1 MMNEVDVLKPEVESP
16 VSKGMMTRWRNLNMI
31 VPHPLPLNISNIP
44 IPTTGGK
51 ENEEKKRFIDEGG
64 GEVEEVAYTNASA

>member
-1 MMNEVDVLKPEVESP
+1 MIKVLVVLKPEVESP
-16 VSKGMMTRWRNLNMI
+16 VSKGMMKRWRNLNMI

-51 ENEEKKRFIDEGG
+51 ENEEKRFIDEGDS
-64 GEVEEVAYTNASA
+64 EVEEVAYTNASA